1 MGLTKRPALLVM
13 FAGAVGLGIAAPPV
27 EAQYFGRNKVQYESF
42 DFEVLKTEHFDIYYY
57 PEVQVE
63 LAALMAERWYARLSR
78 ILNHDLRGRQ
88 ALIVYASHPH
98 FQQTNALSGSLDE
111 STQGVTELLKR
122 RIVLPFLGPL
132 KETDHVI
139 GHELVH
145 AFQFDITGEGGGTLV
160 SGVPG
165 AARMPLWFVEGM
177 AEYLSVGHVDP
188 ETSMWMRSLVSRESS
203 LGAALESQP
212 YQYGQAIWAYI
223 AGRWGDDVVGRL
235 LKAVRTTPSAGA
247 AIQRV
252 LRISPDSL
260 VAAWYEESRR
270 HAEPLVTQTEHPI
283 GFDDPLEATPAQT
296 GASDSESGQ
305 ARQFRSGWPY
315 GRPILGAATGSG
327 RYNISPALSPD
338 GSRVIYLS
346 EKDQF
351 AIEMFMADART
362 GHVQRK
368 IVKSAVDPH
377 FEGLQFVHS
386 AGAWDATGT
395 RFAFAAVRKGK
406 PALSIIDPITGRKV
420 HEKVFKELGE
430 IFNPS
435 WSPDGRSV
443 VFSAIVRGVSDLYT
457 YDIETE
463 TLNRLTNDAFGDVHP
478 AWSPDG
484 STIAFV
490 TERFTTGLA
499 SMLHGD
505 YSLALMDVN
514 TGAIRELRAFSR
526 GKHTNPQW
534 SPDGESLYFVSDQ
547 NGISNVYRMELASG
561 SVHQVTNMFTGVA
574 GISPLSPALS
584 VASQTG
590 EMTIS
595 VHRGAG
601 IDIYRIDSAEVLA
614 GGQVIDS
621 FEDTDPSILVPVS
634 RTGAEVTALIAN
646 PFFGLPRD
654 TTYASVD
661 YRPGFGLDYVSQPSL
676 VFGVDRYG
684 TYIGGGISLFWSDML
699 GGRKLATMFQING
712 GIKDIS
718 AAVAYANMNRRLNWG
733 VTLQQASYLSAA
745 YRAYLT
751 EDGGTGQDTYVEEL
765 YRLRQI
771 YRDLRGTLA
780 YPLSTV
786 QRLEFSAGVQN
797 ITFDYEVQ
805 QDVISL
811 QTGAVLYR
819 EKYDLEAPD
828 PLNLAD
834 ASAALVYDNSF
845 FGIASPILGQRY
857 RIEAAPTYGSLNF
870 VTGLFD
876 FRKYIMPVRPFTIAA
891 RLMHYGR
898 YGKDSED
905 LMMRPLSLGYPGL
918 VRGYDHSSFQ
928 SYECYSLSTLVVT
941 ADGYS
946 TCDPYEQLLGSKMI
960 LGNLELRFPPLGVLG
975 LGDGFFGFLPLEM
988 GVFVDG
994 GIAWGSDDF
1003 RYTTPD
1009 FDERA
1014 WFLGGDRKPV
1024 WSTGVTFRFNM
1035 FNYFI
1040 LGLDVVKPF
1049 QRPDKGWHVHFT
1061 MVPGF

>member
-1 MGLTKRPALLVM
+1 MRLTKRLTLLATL
-13 FAGAVGLGIAAPPV
+13 AGAVGLGIAAQPA

-78 ILNHDLRGRQ
+78 ILNHDLSGRQ
-88 ALIVYASHPH
+88 ALIVYAAHPH
-98 FQQTNALSGSLDE
+98 FQQSNAVLGTLDE
-111 STQGVTELLKR
+111 ATQGVTELLKR

-160 SGVPG
+160 SGIPG

-177 AEYLSVGHVDP
+177 AEYLSVGHVDS
-188 ETSMWMRSLVSRESS
+188 ETSMWMRSLVSQDVSV
-203 LGAALESQP
+203 GAALESQP

-235 LKAVRTTPSAGA
+235 LKAVRATPSAGA

-252 LRISPDSL
+252 LRMSPDSL
-260 VAAWYEESRR
+260 LAGWYEESRR
-270 HAEPLVTQTEHPI
+270 HAEPLVTQTEHPT
-283 GFDDPLEATPAQT
+283 GFAEPAAPAQL
-296 GASDSESGQ
+296 GEY
-305 ARQFRSGWPY
+305 RNGWPY
-315 GRPILGAATGSG
+315 GQPILGAATGSG

-338 GSRVIYLS
+338 GNRVIYLS
-346 EKDQF
+346 EKDLF

-362 GHVQRK
+362 GEVQRK

-386 AGAWDATGT
+386 AGGWDATGT
-395 RFAFAAVRKGK
+395 RFAFAAIRKGQ
-406 PALSIIDPITGRKV
+406 PALSIIDPNTGRKV
-420 HEKVFKELGE
+420 HEKVFRELGE

-435 WSPDGRSV
+435 WSPDGNTL

-478 AWSPDG
+478 VWSPDG

-490 TERFTTGLA
+490 TERFTTGLT
-499 SMLHGD
+499 SLMHGD
-505 YSLALMDVN
+505 YGLALLDPS
-514 TGAIRELRAFSR
+514 TGAIRELRAFAS

-534 SPDGESLYFVSDQ
+534 APDGESLYFVSDQ
-547 NGISNVYRMELASG
+547 NGIANVYRMELVSG
-561 SVHQVTNMFTGVA
+561 DIHQVTNMFTGVA
-574 GISPLSPALS
+574 GISPLSPAMS

-590 EMTIS
+590 EMTLS

-601 IDIYRIDSAEVLA
+601 IDIYRLDSAEVLA
-614 GGQVIDS
+614 GRQVIET
-621 FEDTDPSILVPVS
+621 FEDTDPSILVPVD
-634 RTGAEVTALIAN
+634 RRGAEILSLINN

-661 YRPGFGLDYVSQPSL
+661 YKPGLGLDYVSQPSL
-676 VFGVDRYG
+676 VIGVDRFG
-684 TYIGGGISLFWSDML
+684 TYIGGGVSLFWSDML
-699 GGRKLATMFQING
+699 GGHNLATMFQING

-733 VTLQQASYLSAA
+733 VTLQQTSYL
-745 YRAYLT
+745 T
-751 EDGGTGQDTYVEEL
+751 GGFIQFLADDPDVGTVVVEQL
-765 YRLRQI
+765 IRYRQI
-771 YRDLRGTLA
+771 YRELRGTLA

-786 QRLEFSAGVQN
+786 QRLEFSSGVQN
-797 ITFDYEVQ
+797 ITYDFELQ
-805 QDVISL
+805 QNVLSYP
-811 QTGAVLYR
+811 TGVLLDQQ
-819 EKYDLEAPD
+819 KTDLPAPD
-828 PLNLAD
+828 ALNLAN
-834 ASAALVYDNSF
+834 ASLALVYDNSF

-857 RIEAAPTYGSLNF
+857 RIEAAPTFGSLSL

-898 YGKDSED
+898 YGKDAED
-905 LMMRPLSLGYPGL
+905 YRLQPLSMGYPGL
-918 VRGYDHSSFQ
+918 VRGYDVNSFN
-928 SYECYSLSTLVVT
+928 SYECTYVVVN
-941 ADGYS
+941 ASGAS
-946 TCDPYEQLLGSKMI
+946 TCDAYEQLLGSKMI
-960 LGNLELRFPPLGVLG
+960 IGNLEVRFPPLGVLG

-994 GIAWGSDDF
+994 GIAWGSDDYRF
-1003 RYTTPD
+1003 ETPD

-1024 WSTGVTFRFNM
+1024 WSTGVSLRFNM

-1040 LGLDVVKPF
+1040 LGVDWVKPF
-1049 QRPDKGWHVHFT
+1049 QRPEKGWYLQFN